1 MPVFHSASALANSQQ
16 SRSHK
21 VVRAWKI
28 EHKRMVDTMGKF
40 MQDTVSGPIKTK
52 ELRRRGHPFGR
63 RRGRISLKL
72 YQNTGRKQTFR
83 AGPKSRVPTP
93 LLPINYQTGKLRR
106 SFRII
111 PQMGMGVQ
119 SFRLQ
124 FTARHSKF
132 VLAQGGTKKVVARG
146 YWSAVRTEWKSR
158 NKKMVYQMRLRQ
170 LQIMYG
176 HA

>member
-1 MPVFHSASALANSQQ
+1 MAVFRSAQVLANSQQ
-16 SRSHK
+16 NRSRK
-21 VVRAWKI
+21 VVHAWKI
-28 EHKRMVDTMGKF
+28 EHKKMAGDLGRD
-40 MQDTVSGPIKTK
+40 MQDMVSGSVKTK

-63 RRGRISLKL
+63 RKGRISLKL
-72 YQNTGRKQTFR
+72 YRNTGRKQTWR

-93 LLPINYQTGKLRR
+93 LLPINLQSGRLRR

-111 PQMGMGVQ
+111 PQTGIGVQ

-132 VLAQGGTKKVVARG
+132 VLAQGGTKKMVARG
-146 YWSAVRTEWKSR
+146 YWSAVRVAWKSR
-158 NKKMVYQMRLRQ
+158 NRKMVYQMRLRQ

-176 HA
+176 HG